1 MPAAATPK
9 PKTGVTGKGHDQP
22 RTTRRGTSKNAAP
35 PTEFQNEYEKTRI
48 SELSS
53 RAQLYQLKLKKL
65 TGELLDRKLV
75 LIEFSAMFTSIREI
89 ILGSGLTQREK
100 EDCLRNLA
108 DIPVVLNNVAAKQT
122 EAETENVGTKN
133 GHSDLD

>member
-1 MPAAATPK
+1 MRK
-9 PKTGVTGKGHDQP
+9 
-22 RTTRRGTSKNAAP
+22 RRSDAVAS
-35 PTEFQNEYEKTRI
+35 TEFQSEYEKTRI

-75 LIEFSAMFTSIREI
+75 MIEFTAMFTAIREI

-108 DIPVVLNNVAAKQT
+108 DIPVVLNNVATKQT